1 MTPPDLQA
9 WLISQISEMP
19 PLDVL
24 FNGFCKKLVKQG
36 LPIWRSNIGLETL
49 HPEEIG
55 FSLLWIDGE
64 LKDRGFNR
72 LRPGLLASS
81 DYLNSPAKYVDD
93 TNRPF
98 RWRQGEADQGMGI
111 LLDMVAEG
119 VTEYTMMPLVF
130 QDTYRSA
137 SISFATKAPGGFGD
151 SGYEALRYATILISP
166 LAERIALRRVALD
179 ALTVYLGATAAQRAY
194 SGQIERG
201 DVRTLQA
208 AILIADLRGFTLLSD
223 RLERRAMVALL
234 DRWFG
239 VMGEA
244 IEANG
249 GDILKFMGDG
259 LLAVFPLDDD
269 PSGSC
274 AHALA
279 AAQQSI
285 MGTAK
290 LNEDLAAEGAPPLK
304 FGMAL
309 HCGEVEFGNI
319 GAKRR
324 IDFTVIGPA
333 VNHASRLES
342 LTKVVQQPLV
352 LSDSFARTLGK
363 PLRSLGSHVLRGVRE
378 PVEVFVPQ

>member
-1 MTPPDLQA
+1 MTPPDLQT
-9 WLISQISEMP
+9 WLIAQISEKP
-19 PLDVL
+19 PLDKL
-24 FNGFCKKLVKQG
+24 FNGFCRKLVKQG
-36 LPIWRSNIGLETL
+36 LPVWRSNMGLETL

-64 LKDRGFNR
+64 LRDRGFNR
-72 LRPGLLASS
+72 MRPGLLASS
-81 DYLNSPAKYVDD
+81 DYLNSPAKVVDD
-93 TNRPF
+93 TNQPF
-98 RWRQGEADQGMGI
+98 RWRQGEPDQGMGI
-111 LLDMVAEG
+111 ILDMIEEG
-119 VTEYTMMPLVF
+119 ATEYMMLPLAF

-137 SISFATKAPGGFGD
+137 SVSFATKAPGGFGD
-151 SGYEALRYATILISP
+151 AGYEALQYAAILISP
-166 LAERIALRRVALD
+166 LCERIALRRVALD
-179 ALTVYLGATAAQRAY
+179 ALTVYLGANAAQRAY

-201 DVRTLQA
+201 DVRTLEA

-223 RLERRAMVALL
+223 RLERRAMVTLL

-244 IEANG
+244 IEAQG

-259 LLAVFPLDDD
+259 LLAVFPLEGD
-269 PSGSC
+269 PSASC
-274 AHALA
+274 ARALA
-279 AAQQSI
+279 AAKQTIAS
-285 MGTAK
+285 TAK
-290 LNEDLAAEGAPPLK
+290 LNEDLAAEGIAPLK

-333 VNHASRLES
+333 VNHASRLEG

-352 LSDSFARTLGK
+352 LSDTFAETLGK

-378 PVEVFVPQ
+378 PVEVFVPA